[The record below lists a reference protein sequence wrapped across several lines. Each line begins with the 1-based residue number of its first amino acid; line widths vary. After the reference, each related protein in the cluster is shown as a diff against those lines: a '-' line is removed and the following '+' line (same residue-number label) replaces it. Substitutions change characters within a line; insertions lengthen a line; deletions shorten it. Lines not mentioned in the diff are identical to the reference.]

1 VRLVVGETER
11 SGEGVD
17 ATDLAVGPETLARA
31 AAGEA
36 VDGVCLDCPDPGP
49 VHERVGVVRE
59 DASLPLR
66 GALAAAARSLGE
78 RAPEREQLRHVRAR
92 LADADTSDLDL
103 AAARRR
109 VAAAGETEARLRE
122 RVATLRGRVD
132 ALGDA
137 GATEARREAET
148 ALAETTRHLTEAETE
163 RIAAEQ
169 RLEEVERRAR
179 EARDRRE
186 RRLALEDRAA
196 NLARAAR
203 TQLAAAVYDRFRAA
217 VATLPGDGDAG
228 ASPGDYEGDST
239 LAALAVVRV
248 AALDAPVV
256 VVTDRLGDGP
266 RTADRLD
273 APAIRAEPGPE
284 EG

>member
-1 VRLVVGETER
+1 VRLVVDGVERRGEA
-11 SGEGVD
+11 VD
-17 ATDLAVGPETLARA
+17 ATDLDVAPETLAGA
-31 AAGEA
+31 VAGET
-36 VDGVCLDCPDPGP
+36 VDGVCLDCPAPGP

-59 DASLPLR
+59 GASPPLR

-78 RAPEREQLRHVRAR
+78 RAPQRERLERVRSR
-92 LADADTSDLDL
+92 LADEESPDLDL

-109 VAAAGETEARLRE
+109 VAAAGEEEARLRE

-132 ALGDA
+132 ALADA
-137 GATEARREAET
+137 GEAEARRDAEA
-148 ALAETTRHLTEAETE
+148 ALAEATRRLTEAETE

-169 RLEEVERRAR
+169 RLDDLERRAR

-186 RRLALEDRAA
+186 ERLALADRAA
-196 NLARAAR
+196 NLERAAR
-203 TQLAAAVYDRFRAA
+203 EHLAGAVYDRFRAA

-228 ASPGDYEGDST
+228 AAPGDYEGDPT

-256 VVTDRLGDGP
+256 VATDRLGGAA

-273 APAIRAEPGPE
+273 APAVRAAP
-284 EG
+284 